1 MKVLIIG
8 CGWLGLP
15 LGEKLVDLG
24 MTVWGTTTQE
34 KKLINIER
42 KGIQPILFNMTTELK
57 SIGIQEIFPDVAII
71 TIPPSS
77 SDDYPEII
85 RQIVQSLP
93 ETCKIIFTSSIGVYK
108 VIEGLVDEHSACQ
121 LNHPVYQ
128 AEEVIRDLASTRSV
142 ILRLGGLFGAGRHP
156 IHFLAGRKALAQGYA
171 PVNLVHLN
179 DVIEA
184 IQLLVFKG
192 ISNQLFNLVYPDHP
206 KKIEYYPEKARRL
219 GLIEP
224 VYSTDTTDGKMISSD
239 KIIQNFGFKYSHD
252 LWNDI

>member
-24 MTVWGTTTQE
+24 MAVWGTTTQE
-34 KKLINIER
+34 KKMLDLEK
-42 KGIQPILFNMTTELK
+42 KGIKPILFHGTQVVE
-57 SIGIQEIFPDVAII
+57 SSGVHEIFPDVAII
-71 TIPPSS
+71 TIPPSGS
-77 SDDYPEII
+77 ADYPELI
-85 RQIVQSLP
+85 RQIIQSLP
-93 ETCKIIFTSSIGVYK
+93 ETCKIIFTSSIGVYQ
-108 VIEGLVDEHSACQ
+108 VNEGLVDEYSACQ

-156 IHFLAGRKALAQGYA
+156 IHFLAGRKALAQGHS

-184 IQLLVFKG
+184 IQLLIFKG
-192 ISNQLFNLVYPDHP
+192 VSNQLFNLVYPDHP
-206 KKIEYYPEKARRL
+206 KKIEYYPEKARKL
-219 GLIEP
+219 GLEEP
-224 VYSTDTTDGKMISSD
+224 VYSIDTTDGKIISSD
-239 KIIQNFGFKYSHD
+239 KILLNLGFNYSHD
-252 LWNDI
+252 LWTEF